1 MGGNQGKRSTS
12 SVGCMKKKIKKHLEA
27 SPSTRALFDS
37 VFSQMVETAKAHG
50 YIMAKLEAMRT
61 ENAAIREEIKSL
73 QGEVGMRAK

>member
-1 MGGNQGKRSTS
+1 
-12 SVGCMKKKIKKHLEA
+12 MKKKIKKNLEA

-61 ENAAIREEIKSL
+61 ENATIREEIKSL
-73 QGEVGMRAK
+73 QGEVGLRAK